1 MVEGGGIKIWFFSY
15 YLFLLEA
22 VSNNVVAIRVGVGM
36 DESGLR
42 RYGVGEVGVWLSGG
56 TKKWFFS
63 Y

>member
-1 MVEGGGIKIWFFSY
+1 MVEGGMKMWFFSY
-15 YLFLLEA
+15 YLLLLEA
-22 VSNNVVAIRVGVGM
+22 VSNNAVAIRVGVGM

-42 RYGVGEVGVWLSGG
+42 GYGVGEVGVWLSGG